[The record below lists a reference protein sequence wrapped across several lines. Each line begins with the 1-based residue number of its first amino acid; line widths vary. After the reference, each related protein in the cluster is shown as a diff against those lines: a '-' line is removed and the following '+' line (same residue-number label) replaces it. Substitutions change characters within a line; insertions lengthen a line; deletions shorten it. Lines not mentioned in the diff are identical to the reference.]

1 MSTTAPPA
9 ALVVPVGTV
18 DPEALYLRIGI
29 LSGVDEE
36 SGTTI
41 ELDQSASGT
50 LLVFTHVTIDGVT
63 TKQTLNLRT
72 LAKVWARA
80 IDDPGPDDDAI
91 VEQLASS
98 KYLKNDDDEVVVT
111 VSGLRELIRDAI
123 ALARGEVR

>member
-1 MSTTAPPA
+1 MTTPA
-9 ALVVPVGTV
+9 ALVIPVETV
-18 DPEALYLRIGI
+18 DPDSLYLRVGI
-29 LSGVDEE
+29 LSGEDKAT
-36 SGTTI
+36 GTTI
-41 ELDQSASGT
+41 ELDQAGVT
-50 LLVFTHVTIDGVT
+50 LIFTHKAGDVT
-63 TKQTLNLRT
+63 TKQTLSLAT
-72 LAKVWARA
+72 LAKVWAQA